1 MPTDRGIFTN
11 IDDMRQYSIGS
22 TTDFDSVYV
31 EGYYAA
37 GDGGG
42 GHFFWKGDAAISFAG
57 NITSGSNLIQ
67 NATNVSQL
75 RVWMEVSGQGVPGFP
90 AKTRITAISG
100 TTVTLSLSAT
110 ETATGRTFAVA
121 DDGISF
127 RPNALALPD
136 SKGRWLRIVEDDEP
150 YSVKWFGAKGDGLAD
165 DGPAIMATINASLPS
180 GKFVRL
186 PKGSYGVTAPIY
198 LNGNAWVNN
207 GKPMAGEQPFVRAF
221 FGDVFANFSAR
232 IFALPGFTG
241 EAVLFGRNAAFRAVK
256 NLHVDAANIADV
268 AIDISWI
275 GTASG
280 SGGVAPSCINE
291 FTGWLAENAIVKGI
305 VVDGAADS
313 LVQNLNYR
321 GGTPQIGFSLRLPGG
336 GIWANNIH
344 IHRGRTEIEAQNARI
359 SDSVLLNGVQIVGQA
374 LDLLEFTSCQFSTDP
389 TNGWTI
395 YSNPTANPEIG
406 PTISPFAINFT
417 SCFFL
422 GGATHTYYFA
432 GSWSTGAKF
441 TACHFGKREYFD
453 TVTTTVPGK
462 WVPLGGSTRP
472 PVFDF
477 DHCTFEG
484 GDGVPSGEP
493 IAFPV
498 SVPGKV
504 LVGTYACRR
513 GDGIVISRR
522 DFPGDVRLTGG
533 FFEDTTADG
542 IAAAG
547 TTLATATPLTAGL
560 NNITST
566 TAGSAEGVVLPTP
579 APGRRVSVWNNSTN
593 NLKVYPVA
601 GTSLNGS
608 AVPLT
613 LAPGQNRNFRAIIAT
628 RWLLD

>member
-1 MPTDRGIFTN
+1 MTATAN
-11 IDDMRQYSIGS
+11 
-22 TTDFDSVYV
+22 
-31 EGYYAA
+31 
-37 GDGGG
+37 
-42 GHFFWKGDAAISFAG
+42 SFAE
-57 NITSGSNLIQ
+57 
-67 NATNVSQL
+67 A
-75 RVWMEVSGQGVPGFP
+75 P
-90 AKTRITAISG
+90 
-100 TTVTLSLSAT
+100 
-110 ETATGRTFAVA
+110 
-121 DDGISF
+121 DDGIAF
-127 RPNALALPD
+127 RPNGASAD
-136 SKGRWLRIVEDDEP
+136 SRGRWLRIAKDDEP
-150 YSVKWFGAKGDGLAD
+150 YNVKWFGAKGDGSVD
-165 DGPAIMATINASLPS
+165 DGPAIMATIDASLPG

-198 LNGNAWVNN
+198 LNGGNWVDK
-207 GKPMAGEQPFVRAF
+207 GKPVAGEQPFVRAF
-221 FGDVFANFSAR
+221 FGDAFANFCAR
-232 IFALPGFTG
+232 IFARTGFTG
-241 EAVLFGRNAAFRAVK
+241 EAVLFGRNTALRSVK

-268 AIDISWI
+268 AIDISWV

-280 SGGVAPSCINE
+280 SGGAAPACFNE
-291 FTGWLAENAIVKGI
+291 FSGLLGQNALEKGI
-305 VVDGAADS
+305 VLDGAADS
-313 LVQNLNYR
+313 LVQNINYS
-321 GGTPQIGFSLRLPGG
+321 GGTAEVGFSLQLSGG

-344 IHRGRTEIEAQNARI
+344 IHRGRTEIQAQNARI

-395 YSNPTANPEIG
+395 YSNPTANPEVG

-417 SCFFL
+417 SCIFL

-441 TACHFGKREYFD
+441 AACHFEKREYFD

-477 DHCTFEG
+477 DHCTFAG

-498 SVPGKV
+498 SVPGNV

-608 AVPLT
+608 VVPLT
-613 LAPGQNRNFRAIIAT
+613 LTPGQNRNFRAIIAT